1 MFKCSNNHRGNSSNN
16 LYFQKNY
23 TLLRIG
29 LPPEKY
35 FKNSKKILMF
45 LILDK
50 SYVLIPLIEEDEDI
64 DQRKRTQCVTKM

>member
-23 TLLRIG
+23 TLLRID
-29 LPPEKY
+29 LPLEKY
-35 FKNSKKILMF
+35 KKFPKKNLMV

-50 SYVLIPLIEEDEDI
+50 S
-64 DQRKRTQCVTKM
+64 

>member
-23 TLLRIG
+23 TLLRIS

-35 FKNSKKILMF
+35 LKISKKFFMV

-50 SYVLIPLIEEDEDI
+50 S
-64 DQRKRTQCVTKM
+64 